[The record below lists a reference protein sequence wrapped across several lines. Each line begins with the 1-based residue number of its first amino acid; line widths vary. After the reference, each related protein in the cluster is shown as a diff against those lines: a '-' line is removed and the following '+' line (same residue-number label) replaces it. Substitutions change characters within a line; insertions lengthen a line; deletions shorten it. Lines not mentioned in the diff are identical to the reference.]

1 MRLGHSAEGISWIV
15 AALSTVSLSRGFAPL
30 AAVPRGGLSGLGGLP
45 TVRDACCDGHW
56 AGSSSALR
64 LRCRPRA
71 AAWRGGALQL
81 RSADMSL
88 AVSETPPEEDP
99 LADIP
104 EVQLQTPDGPLLTMP
119 AEWDRSGVYCCFN
132 KVWSPAPAPKR
143 LCA

>member
-1 MRLGHSAEGISWIV
+1 MRLRHSAEGISWIV
-15 AALSTVSLSRGFAPL
+15 AALSTVSMCRGFAPL
-30 AAVPRGGLSGLGGLP
+30 AAMPRGGLSGLGGLP

-104 EVQLQTPDGPLLTMP
+104 AVQLQTPDGPLLTMP

-132 KVWSPAPAPKR
+132 KVRSPAPAPQR